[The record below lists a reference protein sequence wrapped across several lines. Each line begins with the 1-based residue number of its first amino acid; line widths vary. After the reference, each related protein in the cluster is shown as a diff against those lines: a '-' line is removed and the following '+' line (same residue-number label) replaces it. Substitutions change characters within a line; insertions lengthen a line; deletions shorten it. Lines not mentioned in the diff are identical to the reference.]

1 MLDSGS
7 LFIAGWSTGT
17 VVRHDLYRSCKQE
30 HKPIGTEGR
39 SDSLAGVVGRG
50 ELCRAEAYGRLFTSE
65 PVMFVLFCLLHAGS
79 VRVSQRNSSK
89 CIAQFEQ
96 ERQHISRESTQCKKV
111 TSQMVFQFTQTNNGK
126 RTHSPHQS
134 GQAQSFLTIPKTH
147 EFLSLDP
154 FAPSSWT
161 TFMCSLVVC
170 ALFSDQRTVT
180 ESSSLSTTTSSENC
194 LAVYQGTTTGLTF
207 FTSPVSHASR
217 IFRIFCANKL
227 LRDFDEK
234 LPLQFHLLSVKSCN
248 MSCFVIGEAERNSD
262 TTLALVPA
270 HVNSKPSA
278 PLHVEAIITV
288 RGRSVANI
296 EDG

>member
-1 MLDSGS
+1 
-7 LFIAGWSTGT
+7 
-17 VVRHDLYRSCKQE
+17 
-30 HKPIGTEGR
+30 
-39 SDSLAGVVGRG
+39 
-50 ELCRAEAYGRLFTSE
+50 
-65 PVMFVLFCLLHAGS
+65 
-79 VRVSQRNSSK
+79 
-89 CIAQFEQ
+89 
-96 ERQHISRESTQCKKV
+96 
-111 TSQMVFQFTQTNNGK
+111 
-126 RTHSPHQS
+126 
-134 GQAQSFLTIPKTH
+134 
-147 EFLSLDP
+147 
-154 FAPSSWT
+154 
-161 TFMCSLVVC
+161 MCSLVVC

-227 LRDFDEK
+227 LRVFDEK
-234 LPLQFHLLSVKSCN
+234 LPLQFHLLSVKSYNN
-248 MSCFVIGEAERNSD
+248 MSCFVIGEGERNSH